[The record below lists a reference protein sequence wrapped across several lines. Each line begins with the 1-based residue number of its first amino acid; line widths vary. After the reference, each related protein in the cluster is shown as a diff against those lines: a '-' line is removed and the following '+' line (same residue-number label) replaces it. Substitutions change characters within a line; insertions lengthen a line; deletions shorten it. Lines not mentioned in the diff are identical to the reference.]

1 MQTRLS
7 IVLTGLLVLTLGCF
21 GRGDPK
27 PDPETGTSA
36 DDSVTDDSSI
46 TDDSSGTDDTS
57 YGEEFD
63 PEEPSFIV
71 TLNGGPWTATG
82 GYYFA
87 NSTSYLKAEVAGEPT
102 YTVDIEVSGDIR
114 YAGTY
119 PVASIGYSEL
129 ASSTEAII
137 SKDFDPAMTFTVEGF
152 SNETY
157 VFGTLDGTANLT
169 GGGEHSI
176 TGGVIRNWPKY

>member
-1 MQTRLS
+1 MHTRLS

-27 PDPETGTSA
+27 PDPETGTTT
-36 DDSVTDDSSI
+36 DDSVTDDSVA
-46 TDDSSGTDDTS
+46 DDSSSTDDTS
-57 YGEEFD
+57 YGEDFE

-71 TLNGGPWTATG
+71 TLDGGPWKATG

-119 PVASIGYSEL
+119 SVASIGFSEL
-129 ASSTEAII
+129 ASSTEPVIA
-137 SKDFDPAMTFTVEGF
+137 KDFDPDMSFTVEGF
-152 SNETY
+152 ANETD
-157 VFGTLDGTANLT
+157 VFGTLDGTATLS
-169 GGGEHSI
+169 GGGDHTI